1 MSIYVHY
8 KGGVFLPSDGRSK
21 LILKEVYLI
30 GLNNKHLYKIFTNTK
45 YPRYLSSS
53 QDQGLI
59 LSKWKLVEV
68 WFN

>member
-1 MSIYVHY
+1 MFILNV
-8 KGGVFLPSDGRSK
+8 VFFYLQMVLSK

-45 YPRYLSSS
+45 YHRYLLSS